1 MKEAINSNLFEVTPE
16 QRAAAIEA
24 ILEVASKYNP
34 KYNPDYTV
42 VCDES
47 NNSPKDVENGIVNV
61 NLIPI
66 PKLIQIDMVLSDKAN
81 QSEGTQVS
89 Q

>member
-1 MKEAINSNLFEVTPE
+1 MKEAIKGCLFENTPE

-34 KYNPDYTV
+34 KYDPGYVV

>member
-1 MKEAINSNLFEVTPE
+1 MEEATKGCLFENTPE

-24 ILEVASKYNP
+24 ILEVAS